1 MIKAL
6 TATVL
11 AAAILSGCSG
21 LPAQNLDLHP
31 KVTSAQKLPADTVVL
46 VKGVDTRKSALVG
59 KRVDRLKNTAPLSLI
74 DAQEQLEHAV
84 EHALEDMGVTQFQQG
99 EFTLTVYLDELSYD
113 ATMKNLLQEVQA
125 RTTLR
130 LKVEKGGEFYMG
142 KYQTQTTKPFVNTP
156 TPQDNEELFNE
167 LVGET
172 LTRAFKDRK
181 LMDFLLFK

>member
-59 KRVDRLKNTAPLSLI
+59 QANRSLEKYRAPL
-74 DAQEQLEHAV
+74 
-84 EHALEDMGVTQFQQG
+84 
-99 EFTLTVYLDELSYD
+99 LD
-113 ATMKNLLQEVQA
+113 
-125 RTTLR
+125 
-130 LKVEKGGEFYMG
+130 
-142 KYQTQTTKPFVNTP
+142 
-156 TPQDNEELFNE
+156 
-167 LVGET
+167 
-172 LTRAFKDRK
+172 
-181 LMDFLLFK
+181 